1 MNSYFSKRLLIS
13 MFLVSVPALLSSVA
27 ADTSSL
33 SECESRCQPLSGE
46 ERYKCIKTCLSS
58 KRSTETVYENKE
70 KGTFQECKETC
81 SSLTGLE
88 GVKCI
93 RTCMENRRT
102 EAPGS
107 KDPGKVKPPVV
118 TECESRCEL
127 FTGDLKVKCVA
138 RCKKEKYGEY
148 RDPLRFKK

>member
-1 MNSYFSKRLLIS
+1 MNRYFSKRLLIS
-13 MFLVSVPALLSSVA
+13 IFLVSVPALLSSVA

-33 SECESRCQPLSGE
+33 AECESRCQPLSGE

-58 KRSTETVYENKE
+58 KRGSENVYENKE

-102 EAPGS
+102 DVPVR
-107 KDPGKVKPPVV
+107 KDPGKVKPAAV
-118 TECESRCEL
+118 TACESRCEL
-127 FTGDLKVKCVA
+127 FTGDLKDKCIA

-148 RDPLRFKK
+148 RDPLRLKK